1 MLAGSSWKTEP
12 PPSRSTPC
20 CGFSP
25 ARGRRKGSTGAA
37 RCSAALQQYSS
48 AALQCSA
55 VCYTD
60 GVQDCVMTLLAL
72 EAGLKVPEAL
82 LEVAASLETG
92 EHEMQTRC
100 GGAQCYYCVQ
110 CAVQV
115 RDLQRGVGGGA
126 GGRGL
131 HRPGGLRLLV
141 RYWKP
146 CFTVYGSAQAM
157 AATSPPPRPAVSS
170 LWATLTGTGVTC
182 SVTRLCLFQSVGAP
196 PVVVP
201 PRPGPA
207 RLADRPW
214 YCPALL

>member
-1 MLAGSSWKTEP
+1 
-12 PPSRSTPC
+12 
-20 CGFSP
+20 
-25 ARGRRKGSTGAA
+25 
-37 RCSAALQQYSS
+37 
-48 AALQCSA
+48 
-55 VCYTD
+55 
-60 GVQDCVMTLLAL
+60 MTLLAL

-146 CFTVYGSAQAM
+146 CFTVYLRKCTGNGGYFSPTTARCIFIVGDAYRYGSH
-157 AATSPPPRPAVSS
+157 
-170 LWATLTGTGVTC
+170 L
-182 SVTRLCLFQSVGAP
+182 LCN
-196 PVVVP
+196 
-201 PRPGPA
+201 
-207 RLADRPW
+207 
-214 YCPALL
+214 